1 MKSPKTK
8 GTAPKKTTR
17 KKTGAAKTTTTRK
30 AKAVKDP
37 VVSAATR
44 EAFVNGVGV
53 PRGGPSKRPPAKLP
67 PVDVQRD
74 CDPEDLANP
83 SPKRRMLADLDVA
96 QVQML
101 LALRHIKEHRLQLML
116 PNEAEARVALQDIE
130 DVLIDVESAVHNV
143 RFAIKV
149 L

>member
-8 GTAPKKTTR
+8 GTAP

-30 AKAVKDP
+30 AKAVKAP
-37 VVSAATR
+37 AVSAATR
-44 EAFVNGVGV
+44 EAFVKGVGV
-53 PRGGPSKRPPAKLP
+53 PHNHKATKHPSVDLP
-67 PVDVQRD
+67 VEVQRD
-74 CDPEDLANP
+74 CDPENLVNP

-101 LALRHIKEHRLQLML
+101 LALRHITEQRLQLLL
-116 PNEAEARVALQDIE
+116 PDESESRAALQDIE
-130 DVLIDVESAVHNV
+130 DTLIDVESAVHNV
-143 RFAIKV
+143 RFSIKV